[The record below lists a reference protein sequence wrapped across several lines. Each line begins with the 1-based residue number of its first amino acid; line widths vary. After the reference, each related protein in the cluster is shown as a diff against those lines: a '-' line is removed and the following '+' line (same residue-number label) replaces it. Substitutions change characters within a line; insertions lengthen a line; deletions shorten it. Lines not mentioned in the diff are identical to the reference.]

1 MIAQAKREQMER
13 ARYQFFHS
21 GAEDYSVFPKVV
33 YDSWKR
39 SLAYGLD
46 PEKQS
51 VKRLTPEELE
61 ARRRKNAVLMEVATS
76 VMEFLHTLVKGSG
89 FVLLLSDSDGYLL
102 KLIGDKDAVAD
113 IQSKENPLVEGTC
126 RHESVFGTGGI
137 GTPMAIRKPVQLA
150 SYEMFYPSE
159 HEFTGIGAPLI
170 DADGRLWGAIC
181 MSGAWNQTHPHT
193 LGLVAAASYAI
204 MRQFSLQRL
213 YNRLAAAE
221 NQLQTIISTINQG
234 VFLLDSGYTIVK
246 TNDTALQI
254 LGYTKD
260 ELLRQSILEIMP
272 SFDFFKMKK
281 NVYDRD
287 LTVQGKYGTIRAFV
301 TIQMVQNAASS
312 DGSGLLITFRQSPEV
327 RKFVTKYIG
336 ATASFNFDD
345 IIGQSS
351 AITTAKAY
359 AQIASTNSANV
370 LLLGESGTG
379 KELFAQSIHNSSE
392 FACGPFV
399 AVNCGAIP
407 KSLVE
412 SELFGYE
419 SGAFTGAKREGS
431 AGKFELANNGTIF
444 LDEIGDMPY
453 EVQVH
458 LLRILQTR
466 EVTRVGGKKPI
477 PLNIRII
484 AGTNVDL
491 QQAIEEKTFRSD
503 LYYRL
508 NVLSLQRPT
517 LRERR
522 EDIPILTDYFIRKYQ
537 PAGKAQ
543 IRGVTDEVMRLFLEY
558 PWPGNIRE
566 LENTVERACLLT
578 TDVYIR
584 PEHIT
589 ASVLRY
595 RAPAAPAAPAPA
607 ANEPARGTIHE
618 AERELI
624 LKQLNESRGNVKNA
638 AARLGIS
645 RRTLYRKMQKL
656 GIDYQHLRRRE

>member
-1 MIAQAKREQMER
+1 
-13 ARYQFFHS
+13 
-21 GAEDYSVFPKVV
+21 
-33 YDSWKR
+33 
-39 SLAYGLD
+39 
-46 PEKQS
+46 
-51 VKRLTPEELE
+51 
-61 ARRRKNAVLMEVATS
+61 
-76 VMEFLHTLVKGSG
+76 
-89 FVLLLSDSDGYLL
+89 
-102 KLIGDKDAVAD
+102 
-113 IQSKENPLVEGTC
+113 
-126 RHESVFGTGGI
+126 
-137 GTPMAIRKPVQLA
+137 
-150 SYEMFYPSE
+150 
-159 HEFTGIGAPLI
+159 
-170 DADGRLWGAIC
+170 
-181 MSGAWNQTHPHT
+181 
-193 LGLVAAASYAI
+193 
-204 MRQFSLQRL
+204 
-213 YNRLAAAE
+213 
-221 NQLQTIISTINQG
+221 
-234 VFLLDSGYTIVK
+234 
-246 TNDTALQI
+246 
-254 LGYTKD
+254 
-260 ELLRQSILEIMP
+260 
-272 SFDFFKMKK
+272 
-281 NVYDRD
+281 
-287 LTVQGKYGTIRAFV
+287 
-301 TIQMVQNAASS
+301 
-312 DGSGLLITFRQSPEV
+312 
-327 RKFVTKYIG
+327 
-336 ATASFNFDD
+336 
-345 IIGQSS
+345 
-351 AITTAKAY
+351 
-359 AQIASTNSANV
+359 
-370 LLLGESGTG
+370 
-379 KELFAQSIHNSSE
+379 
-392 FACGPFV
+392 
-399 AVNCGAIP
+399 
-407 KSLVE
+407 
-412 SELFGYE
+412 
-419 SGAFTGAKREGS
+419 
-431 AGKFELANNGTIF
+431 
-444 LDEIGDMPY
+444 MPY

-508 NVLSLQRPT
+508 NVLSLQIPT